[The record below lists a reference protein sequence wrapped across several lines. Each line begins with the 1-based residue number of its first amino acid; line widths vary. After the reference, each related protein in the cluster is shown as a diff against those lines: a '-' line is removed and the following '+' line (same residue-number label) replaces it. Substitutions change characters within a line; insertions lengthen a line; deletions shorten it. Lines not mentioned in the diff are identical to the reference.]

1 MPDVKTSKQG
11 LILLAHLLSTKTLAK
26 IMVISTS
33 ALYKIMHKIE
43 SLLLKEAGRFFYSGY
58 SLMYIFNDVLLYCTC
73 TYKYVI
79 WGKRK

>member
-26 IMVISTS
+26 IIVISTS
-33 ALYKIMHKIE
+33 ALYKIMHTIE